1 MSNQTDQKNMVK
13 LFVILKQVCDY
24 ITNVTTGKNAIKLHL
39 FYSSFFISIY
49 YSNSSMFHL
58 KEKFQRGIYQL
69 NISKSKRWH

>member
-39 FYSSFFISIY
+39 FYSSFFYFNLLLKFIY
-49 YSNSSMFHL
+49 VS
-58 KEKFQRGIYQL
+58 
-69 NISKSKRWH
+69 SKRKISTRNIPT